1 MRTVEV
7 TVERDH
13 LERLATSR
21 SPVLALAE
29 LLWNS
34 LDADATEILVSFER
48 NELGRIERICVSDN
62 GHGISHEDAEPAFG
76 LLGGSSKLGRSRTRG
91 GTILHGEQGKGRFQ
105 AFALGSVVEW
115 LTRYIENS
123 RLCEYRI
130 RGSRTTLKRF
140 MIEEPQA

>member
-34 LDADATEILVSFER
+34 LDADATEVLLSFEH
-48 NELGRIERICVSDN
+48 NELGGIERICVS
-62 GHGISHEDAEPAFG
+62 E
-76 LLGGSSKLGRSRTRG
+76 RTRN
-91 GTILHGEQGKGRFQ
+91 I
-105 AFALGSVVEW
+105 
-115 LTRYIENS
+115 
-123 RLCEYRI
+123 
-130 RGSRTTLKRF
+130 
-140 MIEEPQA
+140 P

>member
-21 SPVLALAE
+21 SPVLALSE

-34 LDADATEILVSFER
+34 LDADATEVLVSFER
-48 NELGRIERICVSDN
+48 NDLGRIQRICVSDN

-76 LLGGSSKLGRSRTRG
+76 L
-91 GTILHGEQGKGRFQ
+91 
-105 AFALGSVVEW
+105 
-115 LTRYIENS
+115 
-123 RLCEYRI
+123 
-130 RGSRTTLKRF
+130 
-140 MIEEPQA
+140 